1 MKRDIFDSE
10 LAMTNPFIP
19 RIEFKA
25 QRLARELTSGEV
37 ACATGV
43 NRSSIERF
51 ENGTQDVLSDSFM
64 KLLKAFGYVIVP
76 EQLLDELKEVRNEK
90 DDPRSPTRQRPHNP
104 RT

>member
-1 MKRDIFDSE
+1 MKRDIFNAE
-10 LAMTNPFIP
+10 FAMTNPFIP

-64 KLLKAFGYVIVP
+64 KLLKAFGYVIVS
-76 EQLLDELKEVRNEK
+76 EQVLDDLKDIKHEK
-90 DDPRSPTRQRPHNP
+90 DDHRATRQKIPNP
-104 RT
+104 RG